1 MATNITADVSLNI
14 SRLMSYYGIEKFTE
28 FADRVGVSKQLV
40 ANWRKQGTY
49 DVKKIMYAFPEV
61 SNIWL
66 LTGEGEMLKSEAK
79 SAEAEVVSTPAPLVY
94 GDIVLPPPIDGR
106 LVADDAESFGRAMR
120 QYGGE
125 LVPEY
130 SMEFRGGDRGAT
142 LEESSLVGH
151 WVIPNAPRG
160 SFIITMYGRSMEP
173 LLPNGSR
180 LLLAPYHSFDVN
192 YPNSIKFGEV
202 FGIIVRGEDA
212 DEPAEAYIKI
222 IRKHQDKELSRL
234 FWIARSVNAE
244 LFDDF
249 DIPIRRVAYLYR
261 VLGCINTLWGY

>member
-1 MATNITADVSLNI
+1 MSENE
-14 SRLMSYYGIEKFTE
+14 RLREVQKFLGFSSQAE
-28 FADRVGVSKQLV
+28 FAKIFGMQQGSISDVYRAKNGVGVSSAIKRVLE
-40 ANWRKQGTY
+40 KDY
-49 DVKKIMYAFPEV
+49 SI
-61 SNIWL
+61 NIEWL
-66 LTGEGEMLKSEAK
+66 ETGEGEMLKSSEPA
-79 SAEAEVVSTPAPLVY
+79 TPAPLVY

-130 SMEFRGGDRGAT
+130 STEFRGGDRGAT

-173 LLPNGSR
+173 LLPSGSR

>member
-1 MATNITADVSLNI
+1 MSNLKDKFFSYIEAKGISKAEFERNSGLSNGYLNNFKG
-14 SRLMSYYGIEKFTE
+14 SMSSNKLEGVLIAYPDLNRDWL
-28 FADRVGVSKQLV
+28 FADNEDSSV
-40 ANWRKQGTY
+40 
-49 DVKKIMYAFPEV
+49 P
-61 SNIWL
+61 
-66 LTGEGEMLKSEAK
+66 MLKTSEPA
-79 SAEAEVVSTPAPLVY
+79 TPAPLVY

-130 SMEFRGGDRGAT
+130 STEFRGGDRGAT

-173 LLPNGSR
+173 LLPSGSR